1 MLLNIRDL
9 KFYDEGAVGN
19 GIFYVSGFN
28 ALKKDGLS
36 GLLHLLR
43 REVAAHKATTMAVQI
58 RSANAH
64 EATGRPAKRSGART
78 VVLLMG

>member
-1 MLLNIRDL
+1 MATQTAAEDAAYSCSQ
-9 KFYDEGAVGN
+9 K
-19 GIFYVSGFN
+19 
-28 ALKKDGLS
+28 
-36 GLLHLLR
+36 
-43 REVAAHKATTMAVQI
+43 AAHKATTMAVQI